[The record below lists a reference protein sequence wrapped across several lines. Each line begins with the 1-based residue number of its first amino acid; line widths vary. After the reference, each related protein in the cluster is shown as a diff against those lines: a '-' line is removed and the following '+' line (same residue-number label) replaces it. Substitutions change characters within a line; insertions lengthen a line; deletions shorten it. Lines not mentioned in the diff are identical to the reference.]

1 MTMPMKLIYLGALI
15 PILFLIGPVAYA
27 LSPYQSGFKHG
38 VSDAKIANQGSS
50 NWYILQ
56 PGKSSAFHTQAFNKG
71 YVDGF
76 CSIAGSG
83 AGSDANQ
90 ATFTCP

>member
-1 MTMPMKLIYLGALI
+1 MTKPMKLIYLGALI
-15 PILFLIGPVAYA
+15 PILVLIGPVAHA

-38 VSDAKIANQGSS
+38 VSDAKIATQGSS

-56 PGKSSAFHTQAFNKG
+56 PGKSSAFHAQAFNMG

-83 AGSDANQ
+83 ADSDSNQ
-90 ATFTCP
+90 ATFTCR

>member
-1 MTMPMKLIYLGALI
+1 VTKQLKLIYLGALI
-15 PILFLIGPVAYA
+15 PILVLIAPVAYA
-27 LSPYQSGFKHG
+27 LTPYQSGFKHG
-38 VSDAKIANQGSS
+38 VSDAKIANQGGS